1 MNYSYRNAVYS
12 RSNNSMIDCEINHS
26 EYGWIPYTLTSA
38 SNNAM
43 WNTVTSGS
51 VGAYSDPS
59 DSVLYVQLRSTRD
72 KLLADSDWT
81 QANDSPLA
89 AEKKV
94 EWASYRTALRNLPS
108 SSDWPD
114 VTFPTEPS

>member
-1 MNYSYRNAVYS
+1 MKKNIDGVEIELTDAEISQREADEAAWAASANDRLADEHRVNRN
-12 RSNNSMIDCEINHS
+12 H
-26 EYGWIPYTLTSA
+26 
-38 SNNAM
+38 
-43 WNTVTSGS
+43 
-51 VGAYSDPS
+51 
-59 DSVLYVQLRSTRD
+59 
-72 KLLADSDWT
+72 LLAASDWT
-81 QANDSPLA
+81 QANDSPLS

>member
-1 MNYSYRNAVYS
+1 MSEKSYRMDDGVLVENTSEEIAALEALRVKYAAEAVEDLKK
-12 RSNNSMIDCEINHS
+12 SNREKRND
-26 EYGWIPYTLTSA
+26 
-38 SNNAM
+38 
-43 WNTVTSGS
+43 
-51 VGAYSDPS
+51 
-59 DSVLYVQLRSTRD
+59 
-72 KLLADSDWT
+72 LLAASDWT

>member
-1 MNYSYRNAVYS
+1 MSARYENGVLVENSEEHIALLASETKANASSIAAHEENLVRSKRNA
-12 RSNNSMIDCEINHS
+12 
-26 EYGWIPYTLTSA
+26 
-38 SNNAM
+38 
-43 WNTVTSGS
+43 
-51 VGAYSDPS
+51 
-59 DSVLYVQLRSTRD
+59 
-72 KLLADSDWT
+72 LLAASDWT

>member
-1 MNYSYRNAVYS
+1 MSARYENGVLVENSEEHIALLASETKANASSIAAHEENLVRSKRNA
-12 RSNNSMIDCEINHS
+12 
-26 EYGWIPYTLTSA
+26 
-38 SNNAM
+38 
-43 WNTVTSGS
+43 
-51 VGAYSDPS
+51 
-59 DSVLYVQLRSTRD
+59 
-72 KLLADSDWT
+72 LLAASDWT

-89 AEKKV
+89 NDKKV

>member
-1 MNYSYRNAVYS
+1 MK
-12 RSNNSMIDCEINHS
+12 
-26 EYGWIPYTLTSA
+26 TLTPDGLVDLTEEEIADIQELQSSTTREA
-38 SNNAM
+38 RVAQSM
-43 WNTVTSGS
+43 
-51 VGAYSDPS
+51 
-59 DSVLYVQLRSTRD
+59 RSERNG
-72 KLLADSDWT
+72 LLAASDWT

-89 AEKKV
+89 NDKKV

>member
-1 MNYSYRNAVYS
+1 MKKIIDGIEIDLTEEELNPTDEQLAAEKIEQDAAL
-12 RSNNSMIDCEINHS
+12 SNEH
-26 EYGWIPYTLTSA
+26 
-38 SNNAM
+38 
-43 WNTVTSGS
+43 
-51 VGAYSDPS
+51 
-59 DSVLYVQLRSTRD
+59 RSTRNG
-72 KLLADSDWT
+72 LLAASDWT

-89 AEKKV
+89 NDKKV

>member
-1 MNYSYRNAVYS
+1 MSARYENGVLVENSEEHIALLASETKANASSIAAHEENLVRSKRN
-12 RSNNSMIDCEINHS
+12 
-26 EYGWIPYTLTSA
+26 T
-38 SNNAM
+38 
-43 WNTVTSGS
+43 
-51 VGAYSDPS
+51 
-59 DSVLYVQLRSTRD
+59 
-72 KLLADSDWT
+72 LLADSDWT

>member
-1 MNYSYRNAVYS
+1 MEDGVLVENTAEDLAAIEERKVEEAAEAVEDLKKSNRQERNA
-12 RSNNSMIDCEINHS
+12 
-26 EYGWIPYTLTSA
+26 
-38 SNNAM
+38 
-43 WNTVTSGS
+43 
-51 VGAYSDPS
+51 
-59 DSVLYVQLRSTRD
+59 
-72 KLLADSDWT
+72 LLAESDWT